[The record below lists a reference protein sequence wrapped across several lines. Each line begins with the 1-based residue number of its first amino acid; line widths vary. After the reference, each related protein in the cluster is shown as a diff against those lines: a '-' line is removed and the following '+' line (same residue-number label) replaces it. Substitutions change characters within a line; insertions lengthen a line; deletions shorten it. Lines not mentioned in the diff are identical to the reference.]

1 MTFKTDHH
9 GQSIMST
16 QPTEKNDFIRT
27 IIRDDLA
34 SGKHDSILT
43 RFPPEPNGYLHIG
56 HVKSICLNFG
66 VANEFGGACNL
77 RFDDTNPTAE
87 KQDFVDGIKED
98 VRWLGFEWAGDVRYA
113 SSYFDELYD
122 WAVQLIKQGDAYVD
136 LQSIDEIR
144 ANRGSF
150 TEVGVPS
157 PQRDASIE
165 ENLARF
171 EDMRQGKF
179 ADGEAVLRAKIDM
192 THPNLNMRD
201 PVIYRV
207 MHAHHHQTGDK
218 WCIYPMY
225 DFAHPLSD
233 AYEGITH
240 SLCTLEF
247 EDHRP
252 FYDWVVQKVGFDV
265 PPRQYEFSRLNIDH
279 TLTSKRKLKRLVD
292 MGVVSGWDDPRMPT
306 VAGMRRRGY
315 TPEGLRDFC
324 ERIGITKSEGLVDHR
339 MLEFS
344 VRKSLEETTARGMAV
359 LRPLKVTITNFDDAV
374 AKFNE
379 LKNEKTVAEFD
390 GEVLWLTQPKHPQLD
405 MGERQIPFTKTI
417 YIDATDYEIEPP
429 AGYKRLSPN
438 NPEIRLRNSYILKV
452 NEHKTDDAGNVIEL
466 IATIDEH
473 TLGNNPEGRKVKGV
487 IHWVSATHGVA
498 ALVRLYDHLL
508 LEEDEI
514 DASLAQNVL
523 GDDADADAFWIDRHL
538 NPNSLTVYQ
547 AVVEPDLAKAAAGE
561 RFQFERESYFIADSV
576 EHTQSLPVFNQIVSL
591 KDSFKP
597 E

>member
-1 MTFKTDHH
+1 
-9 GQSIMST
+9 MST

-98 VRWLGFEWAGDVRYA
+98 VRWLGFEWEGDVRYA
-113 SSYFDELYD
+113 SSYFDELYG

-165 ENLARF
+165 ENLDRF

-390 GEVLWLTQPKHPQLD
+390 GKVLWLTQPKHPHLD

-514 DASLAQNVL
+514 DASLAQNIL
-523 GDDADADAFWIDRHL
+523 GDNADADAFWIDRHL

>member
-1 MTFKTDHH
+1 
-9 GQSIMST
+9 MST

-113 SSYFDELYD
+113 SSYFDELYG

-207 MHAHHHQTGDK
+207 MHAHHHQTGDQ

-374 AKFNE
+374 SKFNE
-379 LKNEKTVAEFD
+379 LKNEKTLAEFD
-390 GEVLWLTQPKHPQLD
+390 GEALWLTQPKHPHLN

-417 YIDATDYEIEPP
+417 YIDATDYEIGPP

-487 IHWVSATHGVA
+487 IHWVSATHGVT

-514 DASLAQNVL
+514 DASLAQNAL
-523 GDDADADAFWIDRHL
+523 GADADADAFWINRHL

-576 EHTQSLPVFNQIVSL
+576 EHTQSSPVFNQIVSL

>member
-1 MTFKTDHH
+1 
-9 GQSIMST
+9 MST

-113 SSYFDELYD
+113 SSYFDELYG

-207 MHAHHHQTGDK
+207 MHAHHHQTGDQ

-390 GEVLWLTQPKHPQLD
+390 GEVLWLTQPKHPHLD

-417 YIDATDYEIEPP
+417 YIDATDYEIQPP

-487 IHWVSATHGVA
+487 IHWVSATHGVT

-514 DASLAQNVL
+514 DASLAQNAL
-523 GDDADADAFWIDRHL
+523 GADADAFWINRHL

>member
-1 MTFKTDHH
+1 
-9 GQSIMST
+9 MST

-113 SSYFDELYD
+113 SSYFDELYG

-207 MHAHHHQTGDK
+207 MHAHHHQTGDQ

-374 AKFNE
+374 SKFNE

-452 NEHKTDDAGNVIEL
+452 NEHKTDDVGNVIEL

-523 GDDADADAFWIDRHL
+523 GADADADAFWINRHL

-547 AVVEPDLAKAAAGE
+547 AAVEPDLAKAAAGE

>member
-1 MTFKTDHH
+1 
-9 GQSIMST
+9 MST

-113 SSYFDELYD
+113 SSYFDELYG

-207 MHAHHHQTGDK
+207 MHAHHHQTGDQ

-359 LRPLKVTITNFDDAV
+359 LRPLKVTIINFDDAV

-390 GEVLWLTQPKHPQLD
+390 GEVLWLTQPKHPHLD

-417 YIDATDYEIEPP
+417 YIDTTDYEIEPP

-523 GDDADADAFWIDRHL
+523 GADADADAFWIDRHL

>member
-1 MTFKTDHH
+1 
-9 GQSIMST
+9 MST

-113 SSYFDELYD
+113 SSYFDELYG

-207 MHAHHHQTGDK
+207 MHAHHHQTGDQ

-306 VAGMRRRGY
+306 VVGMRRRGY

-390 GEVLWLTQPKHPQLD
+390 GEVLWLTQPKHPHLD

-417 YIDATDYEIEPP
+417 YIDATDYEIQPP

-523 GDDADADAFWIDRHL
+523 GADADADAFWIDRHL

>member
-1 MTFKTDHH
+1 
-9 GQSIMST
+9 MST

-113 SSYFDELYD
+113 SSYFDELYG

-315 TPEGLRDFC
+315 TPEGLRNFC

-390 GEVLWLTQPKHPQLD
+390 GEVLWLTQPKHPHLD

-523 GDDADADAFWIDRHL
+523 GADADADAFWIDRHL

>member
-1 MTFKTDHH
+1 
-9 GQSIMST
+9 MST

-113 SSYFDELYD
+113 SSYFDELYG

-207 MHAHHHQTGDK
+207 MHAHHHQTGDQ

-324 ERIGITKSEGLVDHR
+324 ERIGIAKSEGLVDHR

-374 AKFNE
+374 SKFNE
-379 LKNEKTVAEFD
+379 LKNEKTLAEFD
-390 GEVLWLTQPKHPQLD
+390 GEALWLTQPKHPHLN

-487 IHWVSATHGVA
+487 IHWVSATHGVT

-514 DASLAQNVL
+514 DASLAQNAL
-523 GDDADADAFWIDRHL
+523 GADADAFWINRHL

-576 EHTQSLPVFNQIVSL
+576 EHTQSSPVFNQIVSL

>member
-1 MTFKTDHH
+1 
-9 GQSIMST
+9 MST

-98 VRWLGFEWAGDVRYA
+98 VRWLGFEWAGDVHYA
-113 SSYFDELYD
+113 SSYFDELYG

-523 GDDADADAFWIDRHL
+523 GDNADADAFWIDRHL

>member
-1 MTFKTDHH
+1 
-9 GQSIMST
+9 MST

-113 SSYFDELYD
+113 SSYFDELYG

-192 THPNLNMRD
+192 THSNLNMRD

-207 MHAHHHQTGDK
+207 MHAHHHQTGDQ

-292 MGVVSGWDDPRMPT
+292 MGVVLGWDDPRMPT

-344 VRKSLEETTARGMAV
+344 VRKSLEDTTARGMAV
-359 LRPLKVTITNFDDAV
+359 LRPLKVTITNFDEAV

-438 NPEIRLRNSYILKV
+438 NPEIRLRNSYILTV
-452 NEHKTDDAGNVIEL
+452 NKHKTDDAGNVIEL

-487 IHWVSATHGVA
+487 IHWVSATHGVT

-514 DASLAQNVL
+514 DASLAQNAL
-523 GDDADADAFWIDRHL
+523 GADADADAFWINRHL

-576 EHTQSLPVFNQIVSL
+576 EHTQSSPVFNQIVSL

>member
-1 MTFKTDHH
+1 
-9 GQSIMST
+9 MST

-113 SSYFDELYD
+113 SSYFDELYG

-207 MHAHHHQTGDK
+207 MHAHHHQTGDQ

-359 LRPLKVTITNFDDAV
+359 LRPLKVTITNFDEAV

-438 NPEIRLRNSYILKV
+438 NPEIRLRNSYILTV
-452 NEHKTDDAGNVIEL
+452 NKHKTDDAGNVIEL

-487 IHWVSATHGVA
+487 IHWVSATHGVT

-514 DASLAQNVL
+514 DASLAQNAL
-523 GDDADADAFWIDRHL
+523 GADADADAFWINRHL

-576 EHTQSLPVFNQIVSL
+576 EHTQSSPVFNQIVSL

>member
-113 SSYFDELYD
+113 SSYFDELYG

-390 GEVLWLTQPKHPQLD
+390 GEVLWLTQPKHPHLD

-417 YIDATDYEIEPP
+417 YIDATDYEIQPP

-523 GDDADADAFWIDRHL
+523 GADADADAFWIDRHL

>member
-113 SSYFDELYD
+113 SSYFDELYG

-390 GEVLWLTQPKHPQLD
+390 GEVLWLTQPKHPHLD

-523 GDDADADAFWIDRHL
+523 GDNADADAFWIDRHL

>member
-1 MTFKTDHH
+1 
-9 GQSIMST
+9 MST

-98 VRWLGFEWAGDVRYA
+98 VRWLGFEWEGDVRYA
-113 SSYFDELYD
+113 SSYFDELYG

-306 VAGMRRRGY
+306 VVGMRRRGY

-417 YIDATDYEIEPP
+417 YIDTTDYEIEPP

-452 NEHKTDDAGNVIEL
+452 NEYKTDDAGNVIEL

-523 GDDADADAFWIDRHL
+523 GDDTDADVFWIDRHL

>member
-1 MTFKTDHH
+1 
-9 GQSIMST
+9 MST

-27 IIRDDLA
+27 IICDDLA

-113 SSYFDELYD
+113 SSYFDELYG

-207 MHAHHHQTGDK
+207 MHAHHHQTGDQ

-390 GEVLWLTQPKHPQLD
+390 GEVLWLTQPKHPHLD

-417 YIDATDYEIEPP
+417 YIDTTDYEIEPP

-452 NEHKTDDAGNVIEL
+452 NEHKTDDVGNVIEL

-498 ALVRLYDHLL
+498 ALVHLYDHLL

-523 GDDADADAFWIDRHL
+523 GDNADADAFWINRHL

>member
-1 MTFKTDHH
+1 
-9 GQSIMST
+9 MST

-113 SSYFDELYD
+113 SSYFDELYG

-207 MHAHHHQTGDK
+207 MHAHHHQTGDQ

-523 GDDADADAFWIDRHL
+523 GDNADADADAFWIDRHL

-576 EHTQSLPVFNQIVSL
+576 EHTQSSPVFNQIVSL

>member
-576 EHTQSLPVFNQIVSL
+576 EHTQSSPVFNQIVSL

>member
-1 MTFKTDHH
+1 
-9 GQSIMST
+9 MST

-113 SSYFDELYD
+113 SSYFDELYG

-171 EDMRQGKF
+171 ENMRQGKF

-452 NEHKTDDAGNVIEL
+452 NEYKTDDAGNVIEL

-523 GDDADADAFWIDRHL
+523 GADADAFWIDRHL

>member
-1 MTFKTDHH
+1 
-9 GQSIMST
+9 MST

-113 SSYFDELYD
+113 SSYFDELYG

-165 ENLARF
+165 ENLDRF

-452 NEHKTDDAGNVIEL
+452 NEHKTDDVGNVIEL

-523 GDDADADAFWIDRHL
+523 GDNADADAFWIDRHL

-576 EHTQSLPVFNQIVSL
+576 EYTQSLPVFNQIVSL

>member
-1 MTFKTDHH
+1 
-9 GQSIMST
+9 MST

-113 SSYFDELYD
+113 SSYFDELYG

-207 MHAHHHQTGDK
+207 MHAHHHQTGDQ

-390 GEVLWLTQPKHPQLD
+390 GEVLWLTQPKHPHLD

-452 NEHKTDDAGNVIEL
+452 NEHKTDDVGNVIEL

-523 GDDADADAFWIDRHL
+523 GDNTDADAFWIDRHL

>member
-1 MTFKTDHH
+1 
-9 GQSIMST
+9 MST

-113 SSYFDELYD
+113 SSYFDELYG

-359 LRPLKVTITNFDDAV
+359 LRPLKVIITNFDDAV

-417 YIDATDYEIEPP
+417 YIDTTDYEIEPP

-523 GDDADADAFWIDRHL
+523 GADADADAFWIDRHL

>member
-1 MTFKTDHH
+1 
-9 GQSIMST
+9 MST

-113 SSYFDELYD
+113 SSYFDELYG

-523 GDDADADAFWIDRHL
+523 GDNADADAFWIDRHL

>member
-1 MTFKTDHH
+1 
-9 GQSIMST
+9 MST

-113 SSYFDELYD
+113 SSYFDELYG

-292 MGVVSGWDDPRMPT
+292 MGMVSGWDDPRMPT

-359 LRPLKVTITNFDDAV
+359 LRPLKVIITNFDDAV
-374 AKFNE
+374 SKFNE

-390 GEVLWLTQPKHPQLD
+390 GEVLWLTQPKHPHLD

-452 NEHKTDDAGNVIEL
+452 NEYKTDDAGNVIEL

-514 DASLAQNVL
+514 DASLAQNIL
-523 GDDADADAFWIDRHL
+523 GDNADADAFWIDRHL

>member
-1 MTFKTDHH
+1 
-9 GQSIMST
+9 MST

-77 RFDDTNPTAE
+77 RFDDTNPIAE

-113 SSYFDELYD
+113 SSYFDELYG

-405 MGERQIPFTKTI
+405 MGKRQIPFTKTI

-523 GDDADADAFWIDRHL
+523 GDNTDADAFWIDRHL

-547 AVVEPDLAKAAAGE
+547 AVVEPDLAKAAAGD

>member
-1 MTFKTDHH
+1 
-9 GQSIMST
+9 MST

-113 SSYFDELYD
+113 SSYFDELYG

-207 MHAHHHQTGDK
+207 MHAHHHQTGDQ

-374 AKFNE
+374 SKFNK
-379 LKNEKTVAEFD
+379 LKNEKTLAEFD
-390 GEVLWLTQPKHPQLD
+390 GEALWLTQPKHPHLN

-487 IHWVSATHGVA
+487 IHWVSATHGVT

-514 DASLAQNVL
+514 DASLAQNAL
-523 GDDADADAFWIDRHL
+523 GADTDADAFWINRHL

-576 EHTQSLPVFNQIVSL
+576 EHTQSSPVFNQIVSL

>member
-1 MTFKTDHH
+1 
-9 GQSIMST
+9 MST

-113 SSYFDELYD
+113 SSYFDELYG

-207 MHAHHHQTGDK
+207 MHAHHHQTGDQ

-417 YIDATDYEIEPP
+417 YIDTTDYEIEPP

-487 IHWVSATHGVA
+487 IHWVSATHGVT

-514 DASLAQNVL
+514 DASLAQNAL
-523 GDDADADAFWIDRHL
+523 GADADAFWINRHL

>member
-1 MTFKTDHH
+1 
-9 GQSIMST
+9 MST

-113 SSYFDELYD
+113 SSYFDELYG

-292 MGVVSGWDDPRMPT
+292 MGMVSGWDDPRMPT

-374 AKFNE
+374 SKFNE

-523 GDDADADAFWIDRHL
+523 GDNADADADAFWIDRHL